1 MNKIYNITQD
11 MADKLYEGQVF
22 KNFRALS
29 EYLNILDRN
38 GCAVCGSSK
47 RQIMAELNRYVV
59 LEKEKG
65 SFCYTVKK
73 IRSKT
78 EILSPRPKGGNN
90 KYGSNIKEIIRYQL
104 SKISPEVEN
113 GNIDVFWTLD
123 NIAKACGMINEDFD
137 KPYTQVYGD
146 EVRVTDIINFKRKV
160 RSSLKE
166 YIYYAFEEMKK
177 NKEFISCNYTPVFI
191 SKELGRDKLH
201 IPTEVELRDYNN
213 LFSKVIHSFKKS
225 SGEECKNEQDIFLS
239 GRSSYFYNELQN
251 KFTDIFPYDSVY
263 SMYHIIIDTTSIKR
277 MRNNTNEETCLE
289 CVHRLNDAIC
299 ENIPK
304 LANIKRGRKVR
315 EEYIVY
321 TQNGAETCS
330 DYVEKSLSKTVI
342 EKLVYALIYIPN
354 EQKIPC
360 ENYIY
365 NEVAANEF

>member
-73 IRSKT
+73 IRPKT

-146 EVRVTDIINFKRKV
+146 EARVTDIINFKRKV

-166 YIYYAFEEMKK
+166 YIYYALEEMKK
-177 NKEFISCNYTPVFI
+177 NKEFISCNYTHVFI

-213 LFSKVIHSFKKS
+213 LFSKVIHSFKNLQV
-225 SGEECKNEQDIFLS
+225 KN
-239 GRSSYFYNELQN
+239 
-251 KFTDIFPYDSVY
+251 
-263 SMYHIIIDTTSIKR
+263 
-277 MRNNTNEETCLE
+277 
-289 CVHRLNDAIC
+289 
-299 ENIPK
+299 
-304 LANIKRGRKVR
+304 VR
-315 EEYIVY
+315 
-321 TQNGAETCS
+321 T
-330 DYVEKSLSKTVI
+330 SKT
-342 EKLVYALIYIPN
+342 
-354 EQKIPC
+354 
-360 ENYIY
+360 
-365 NEVAANEF
+365 FS